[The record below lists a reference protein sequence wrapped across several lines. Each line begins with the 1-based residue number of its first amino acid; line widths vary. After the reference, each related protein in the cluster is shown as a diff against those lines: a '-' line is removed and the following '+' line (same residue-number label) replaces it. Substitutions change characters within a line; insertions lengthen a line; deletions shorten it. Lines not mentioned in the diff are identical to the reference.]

1 MDKEMVLTKLESLRR
16 CLERIEAQQIRSLQ
30 DLQENLDKQDITVLN
45 LERAIQLCVDI
56 AAHLLADSGATVPD
70 TMAGTFKS
78 LSLQGVL
85 DKNLAEK
92 LGKSV
97 GFRNIAIHQYQDI
110 NYEILY
116 VVVTEH
122 LQDFRNF
129 TQAVLAQIEL

>member
-56 AAHLLADSGATVPD
+56 AAHLLADSGVTVPD
-70 TMAGTFKS
+70 TMAGTFKN
-78 LSLQGVL
+78 LALQGVL

-97 GFRNIAIHQYQDI
+97 GFRNIAIHQDI

-116 VVVTEH
+116 AVVTEH

-129 TQAVLAQIEL
+129 TQAVLAQLEL